1 VKVFMTEFRA
11 AFLDGFR
18 RIGAFITDRA
28 IAVRL

>member
-1 VKVFMTEFRA
+1 MTEFRA
-11 AFLDGFR
+11 AFLDFGFR